1 MSSVEITGERS
12 FRASFAS
19 EGGLLS
25 GVYSDKNGLVPVG
38 SLCKFVGAFLK
49 RLFECVEASI
59 LAGIALRRLSF
70 IPRLFPSPA
79 TLLPLEEVSKT
90 KQPPEASIGG
100 NPHGEDQPASSSHQ
114 LLERGEELASR
125 QKTPESTRNLLL
137 GIALNLIAIPM
148 CGAAFVF
155 APREAFV
162 STATSLLIALVVF
175 VSMQFRVIQQRNG
188 TFALMALGLV
198 LTLIVPLSVSF
209 CSSGAE
215 WVRVLVDAKRAKG
228 VVQNAAEHEW
238 AASNPAARPASGD
251 PLASK
256 AAVASQNV
264 ALASAQTINEP
275 KAEAPVDPQDLK
287 GTVARSD
294 RGVKGSDSPA
304 EDPTRPEESSAE
316 RVTRLSKDEALRRY
330 PGLASPG
337 TPEHAR
343 YLEAYNEF
351 ARLRKFEFFK
361 DPKWPLN
368 LAELVALKEGWTR
381 ADLGQ
386 SERPGSERTPEPQSP
401 RPTTVAP
408 LVAVAP
414 KTLTAPQPSGGTQA
428 AAPAASTN
436 KSLPGDGLSLE
447 IPAVDA
453 SDPNAKAVNQ
463 SMIEVR
469 RRYPAV
475 GQDGTPENRAY
486 LAAYKELERLRP
498 DFFENPQWP
507 LKLADLVAKSEGWR
521 R

>member
-1 MSSVEITGERS
+1 MSKAKQFPETSTGVTFRS
-12 FRASFAS
+12 
-19 EGGLLS
+19 
-25 GVYSDKNGLVPVG
+25 
-38 SLCKFVGAFLK
+38 
-49 RLFECVEASI
+49 EA
-59 LAGIALRRLSF
+59 
-70 IPRLFPSPA
+70 PA
-79 TLLPLEEVSKT
+79 
-90 KQPPEASIGG
+90 
-100 NPHGEDQPASSSHQ
+100 ASSSDHP
-114 LLERGEELASR
+114 LERGEELPLR

-137 GIALNLIAIPM
+137 GITLNLIAIPM

-162 STATSLLIALVVF
+162 STATALLIALVVF

-198 LTLIVPLSVSF
+198 LTLVVPLSVSF

-215 WVRVLVDAKRAKG
+215 WVRMLLDAQRSRSM
-228 VVQNAAEHEW
+228 QNSTEHEW
-238 AASNPAARPASGD
+238 AASNPASRPESAPNTRPPAFGDAGTGRAAAASQT
-251 PLASK
+251 
-256 AAVASQNV
+256 AAVPNV
-264 ALASAQTINEP
+264 SSVVEP
-275 KAEAPVDPQDLK
+275 KAEAQVDPQDLK
-287 GTVARSD
+287 GAGMRLD
-294 RGVKGSDSPA
+294 KGLKGSDSTV
-304 EDPTRPEESSAE
+304 EDPTRPEESSTE
-316 RVTRLSKDEALRRY
+316 RITRLSKDEALKRY

-337 TPEHAR
+337 TPEHVR

-368 LAELVALKEGWTR
+368 LAELVALKEGWKR
-381 ADLGQ
+381 ADLGEA
-386 SERPGSERTPEPQSP
+386 ERPGTERMQEPQ
-401 RPTTVAP
+401 RPSAGTGAP
-408 LVAVAP
+408 LGAAAP
-414 KTLTAPQPSGGTQA
+414 KPVTAPQSSSGPQSA
-428 AAPAASTN
+428 ALGSAQAPAPSTN
-436 KSLPGDGLSLE
+436 KALPGDGLSLE

-463 SMIEVR
+463 AMIEVR

-486 LAAYKELERLRP
+486 LSAYKELERLRP

>member
-1 MSSVEITGERS
+1 MSKAKQFPESST
-12 FRASFAS
+12 
-19 EGGLLS
+19 
-25 GVYSDKNGLVPVG
+25 
-38 SLCKFVGAFLK
+38 
-49 RLFECVEASI
+49 
-59 LAGIALRRLSF
+59 AGKLRNDD
-70 IPRLFPSPA
+70 PSA
-79 TLLPLEEVSKT
+79 
-90 KQPPEASIGG
+90 
-100 NPHGEDQPASSSHQ
+100 ASSDQASA
-114 LLERGEELASR
+114 RGEELAPR
-125 QKTPESTRNLLL
+125 QKTSESTRNLLL

-155 APREAFV
+155 APREAFA
-162 STATSLLIALVVF
+162 STATALLIALVVF

-198 LTLIVPLSVSF
+198 LTLFVPLSVSF

-215 WVRVLVDAKRAKG
+215 WVRVLLDAQRAKG
-228 VVQNAAEHEW
+228 MQNPAEHEW
-238 AASNPAARPASGD
+238 SASTPSSRTESAPTVRAAAFADAGVGKSQPASQT
-251 PLASK
+251 
-256 AAVASQNV
+256 AAAAPS
-264 ALASAQTINEP
+264 LTGNES
-275 KAEAPVDPQDLK
+275 KAEAQVDQQDLK
-287 GTVARSD
+287 GAGSRPDKSL
-294 RGVKGSDSPA
+294 KGSDLGT
-304 EDPTRPEESSAE
+304 EDPSRPEEGSAE
-316 RVTRLSKDEALRRY
+316 RVTRLSKDEALKRY

-368 LAELVALKEGWTR
+368 LAELVALKEGWKR
-381 ADLGQ
+381 ADIGQADRLGDEKIAEQHRTSGSTGAAAGAATPKPGLSPQ
-386 SERPGSERTPEPQSP
+386 SSASSQSAAPGS
-401 RPTTVAP
+401 AP
-408 LVAVAP
+408 
-414 KTLTAPQPSGGTQA
+414 
-428 AAPAASTN
+428 AAPASPTSRA
-436 KSLPGDGLSLE
+436 LPGDGLSLE

-463 SMIEVR
+463 AMIEVR

-486 LAAYKELERLRP
+486 LSAYKELERLRP

>member
-1 MSSVEITGERS
+1 MR
-12 FRASFAS
+12 
-19 EGGLLS
+19 
-25 GVYSDKNGLVPVG
+25 
-38 SLCKFVGAFLK
+38 SLCRFIGPFPKG
-49 RLFECVEASI
+49 LFECVEALI
-59 LAGIALRRLSF
+59 LAGIALRRLSC

-79 TLLPLEEVSKT
+79 TLLPLSEVSKT
-90 KQPPEASIGG
+90 KQSPEASTGG
-100 NPHGEDQPASSSHQ
+100 QSPGGDQPALSSDQPS
-114 LLERGEELASR
+114 ERVQELAPR

-198 LTLIVPLSVSF
+198 LTLVVPLSVSF

-215 WVRVLVDAKRAKG
+215 WVRVLVDAQRAKG
-228 VVQNAAEHEW
+228 MQNAAEHEW
-238 AASNPAARPASGD
+238 AASNSAARPDSAPSNRTPAFAD
-251 PLASK
+251 PGTGK
-256 AAVASQNV
+256 AAAASQNV
-264 ALASAQTINEP
+264 AVASAQTVNEP
-275 KAEAPVDPQDLK
+275 KAEAQVDPQELK
-287 GTVARSD
+287 GTGARLD
-294 RGVKGSDSPA
+294 KGLKGSDSTV

-330 PGLASPG
+330 PGLTSPG

-368 LAELVALKEGWTR
+368 LAELVALKEGWKR

-386 SERPGSERTPEPQSP
+386 SERPVSERTPEPQSP
-401 RPTTVAP
+401 RPTTGAP
-408 LVAVAP
+408 LGAASP
-414 KTLTAPQPSGGTQA
+414 KTVTAPQPSGGAQS

-507 LKLADLVAKSEGWR
+507 LKLADLVAKSEGWKR
-521 R
+521 

>member
-1 MSSVEITGERS
+1 MR
-12 FRASFAS
+12 
-19 EGGLLS
+19 
-25 GVYSDKNGLVPVG
+25 
-38 SLCKFVGAFLK
+38 SLCRFIGPFPK
-49 RLFECVEASI
+49 RLFECVEALI
-59 LAGIALRRLSF
+59 LAGIALRRLSC

-79 TLLPLEEVSKT
+79 TFLPLSEVSKT
-90 KQPPEASIGG
+90 KQSPEASIGG
-100 NPHGEDQPASSSHQ
+100 QSPGADQPASSSDQ
-114 LLERGEELASR
+114 PSERVQELAPR
-125 QKTPESTRNLLL
+125 PKTPESTRNLLL

-198 LTLIVPLSVSF
+198 LTLVVPLSVSF

-215 WVRVLVDAKRAKG
+215 WVRVLVDAQRAKG
-228 VVQNAAEHEW
+228 MQNAAEHEW
-238 AASNPAARPASGD
+238 AASNSAARPDSAPSNRTPAFAD
-251 PLASK
+251 PGTGK
-256 AAVASQNV
+256 AAAASQNV
-264 ALASAQTINEP
+264 AVASAQTVNEP
-275 KAEAPVDPQDLK
+275 KAEAQVDPQELK
-287 GTVARSD
+287 GTGARLD
-294 RGVKGSDSPA
+294 KGLKGSDSTV

-330 PGLASPG
+330 PGLTSPG

-368 LAELVALKEGWTR
+368 LAELVALKEGWKR

-386 SERPGSERTPEPQSP
+386 SERPVSERAAEPQSP
-401 RPTTVAP
+401 RPTTGAP
-408 LVAVAP
+408 LGAAST
-414 KTLTAPQPSGGTQA
+414 KTVTAPQPSGGAQS

-507 LKLADLVAKSEGWR
+507 LKLADLVAKSEGWKR
-521 R
+521 